1 MDALNDDINTAKALS
16 VVDELITEANDT
28 LDKEPKNKN
37 FKKELLANIEFV
49 NDTLGI
55 GLQDAYEYFQFG
67 IGQKEVK
74 SITEL
79 IINRSNA
86 KKEKNFELSDK
97 YRDELSAM
105 GISLMDTVNGTV
117 WEKN

>member
-1 MDALNDDINTAKALS
+1 L
-16 VVDELITEANDT
+16 V
-28 LDKEPKNKN
+28 
-37 FKKELLANIEFV
+37 ANIEFV

-67 IGQKEVK
+67 ISQEEVK
-74 SITEL
+74 HIEEL
-79 IINRSNA
+79 IIKRTNA

-97 YRDELSAM
+97 YRDELTTM
-105 GISLMDTVNGTV
+105 GISLMDTPNGTV